1 MSELFSIQGAELG
14 YSDLAVLSNFFWRVH
29 QGERWAIVGPNGAG
43 KTTLVRTILGLIP
56 LRSGAIQ
63 FQNNDRSQE
72 KSPISIGY
80 LPQINQMDK
89 AFPIS
94 VWEVIDSGLYCS
106 SLPKKQKQERIEYL
120 LSKVGLTSLAH
131 QAIGQLSGGQ
141 LQRTLLARALAA
153 NPELL
158 VLDEPTSFLDKRYKE
173 QFLRLVEDLVSEET
187 TILLVTH
194 DLPEAELDRWQI
206 LSLGQW

>member
-63 FQNNDRSQE
+63 FQNNNGSQE

-94 VWEVIDSGLYCS
+94 VWEVIASGLYCS

>member
-14 YSDLAVLSNFFWRVH
+14 YSDLAILSNFFWRVH

-120 LSKVGLTSLAH
+120 LGKVGLTSLAH

-141 LQRTLLARALAA
+141 LQRTLLARALVA

>member
-158 VLDEPTSFLDKRYKE
+158 VLDEPTSFLDKHYKE

>member
-94 VWEVIDSGLYCS
+94 VWEVIHSGLYCS